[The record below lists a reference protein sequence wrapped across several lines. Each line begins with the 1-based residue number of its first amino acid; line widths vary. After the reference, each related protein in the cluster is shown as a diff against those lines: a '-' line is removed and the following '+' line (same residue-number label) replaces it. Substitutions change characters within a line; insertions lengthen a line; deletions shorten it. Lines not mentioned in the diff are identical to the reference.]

1 MAMAT
6 KIDMDD
12 VLKRMRT
19 NITDLDLERYFPETN
34 HYKNNVIKYSE
45 LANYKSIEE
54 LLPNDKS
61 YKIILIEQN
70 YNSGHWTC
78 LLRYGNTIEWFDSY
92 GLPVDG
98 ELKFINS
105 VKRRLLGEGRKTL
118 TELLSKVK
126 DKNIV
131 YNKVKLQKLCN
142 KSATCGRWV
151 ILRILMMKNFF
162 YNLKEFQDFIKK
174 YKKEIG
180 FKDADELVAYW
191 IA

>member
-34 HYKNNVIKYSE
+34 HYKNNVIKYSD

-180 FKDADELVAYW
+180 FKDADELVSYW

>member
-34 HYKNNVIKYSE
+34 HYKNNVIKYSD

-54 LLPNDKS
+54 LLPNDRS

-126 DKNIV
+126 DKNII

>member
-34 HYKNNVIKYSE
+34 HYKNNVIKYSD

>member
-34 HYKNNVIKYSE
+34 HYKNNVIKYSD

-54 LLPNDKS
+54 LLPNDRS

-191 IA
+191 IN